1 MSKPHR
7 LFFALVPDDTVRKR
21 VERLQCS
28 LEANGRPARPHQFH
42 VTLAFLGMQAPELIP
57 EILGV
62 ASGLKFEPCSVVMD
76 RLGRFKRA
84 GVIWL
89 GASEPPPAL
98 ARFQDRLV
106 GALLDAGIGHDRKPW
121 KFHLTL
127 YRKMR
132 TGPPIMDPVAIEWPL
147 NGFSL
152 IESVGV
158 KNGVEY
164 HEIGHWKAGS
174 GG

>member
-1 MSKPHR
+1 MNKPHR
-7 LFFALVPDDTVRKR
+7 LFFALWPDNTVRKQA
-21 VERLQCS
+21 ESLQRS
-28 LEANGRPARPHQFH
+28 LETNGRPARPHQFH

-62 ASGLKFEPCSVVMD
+62 ASRLEFESCRVVLD
-76 RLGRFKRA
+76 RLGRFRRA
-84 GVIWL
+84 GVLWL
-89 GASEPPPAL
+89 GTSEPPPAL
-98 ARFQDRLV
+98 VRFQHRLV
-106 GALLDAGIGHDRKPW
+106 GALLDAGIGYDRKPW

-132 TGPPIMDPVAIEWPL
+132 TAPPIMDSVAIEWPL

-158 KNGVEY
+158 KNGVVY